1 MELPQHLAKAT
12 KGKKASEGPGKQ
24 RLSTAFE
31 DADAAIK
38 AQMNDGQDESGTTVI
53 IGGVKRHADDDKF
66 GCYLGNAGDS
76 RGILLRIKP
85 DLADD
90 WLEKL
95 ESRDTATDAG
105 DDDEDKSPSN
115 DDGPMGAG
123 SADAA
128 RAKANKRLIKGNAA
142 PWGELIDSV
151 DHKPDDDEEMARI
164 EAAGGF
170 VTGGKAGKP
179 KDGPMSMFMGG
190 DAARLDGNL
199 AVSRGFADYQYK
211 DGVDLKPS
219 EQKCSCIPDVYTMD
233 DMQVN
238 DLMLLA
244 CDGIFDVMSSE
255 ELAKYVLKDF
265 HMQRQQWIKVKEQPA
280 ETFEAEG
287 LDLGAT
293 CEEVLKICLAP
304 PKESRDNMT
313 MMIIRLKS
321 KAEAA
326 SVKHAKTTQQ
336 ITNIDETKLGGKL
349 GNKYDESTMK
359 VRTAYIDFLKQT
371 QDELKDHPEV
381 EASEQDLPEVAKK
394 LLGIPLKPK
403 IEELGG
409 STNPKDID
417 AKPLTV
423 KERRTRHRLELAN
436 RQRELD
442 IGLSVPTNIGDKPT
456 FKEVKKMSK
465 DSPTAEEAGE
475 AGSPTNKSEKSAQA
489 SGDDDDEVGN
499 SSPELSPGGSSK
511 KKKKNKK
518 NKK

>member
-1 MELPQHLAKAT
+1 
-12 KGKKASEGPGKQ
+12 
-24 RLSTAFE
+24 
-31 DADAAIK
+31 
-38 AQMNDGQDESGTTVI
+38 MNDGQDESGTTVI

-76 RGILLRIKP
+76 RGILVRLKP
-85 DLADD
+85 DLPDD

-105 DDDEDKSPSN
+105 DDDEDESPKD

-123 SADAA
+123 SLDTK
-128 RAKANKRLIKGNAA
+128 RAKANKRRIPSDAA
-142 PWGELIDSV
+142 PWAELIDSI

-164 EAAGGF
+164 EKAGGF

-179 KDGPMSMFMGG
+179 KDGPMAMFMGG

-211 DGVDLKPS
+211 DGADLKPS
-219 EQKCSCIPDVYTMD
+219 EQKCSCIPDLYKMD
-233 DMQVN
+233 DMKVG

-244 CDGIFDVMSSE
+244 CDGIFDVMTSE
-255 ELAKYVLKDF
+255 ELTKFVLKHF
-265 HMQRQQWIKVKEQPA
+265 HNQKTAWLASPAGEGKTAEQ
-280 ETFEAEG
+280 FESEG

-293 CEEVLKICLAP
+293 CSEVLKCCLAP

-321 KAEAA
+321 KSEAA
-326 SVKHAKTTQQ
+326 AVKHAKTTQE
-336 ITNIDETKLGGKL
+336 ITNLEEAKLGKTL
-349 GNKYDESTMK
+349 GSKYDESTMK

-371 QDELKDHPEV
+371 QEELKDHPEI
-381 EASEQDLPEVAKK
+381 EASEQDLPDLAKK

-409 STNPKDID
+409 STKAADID
-417 AKPLTV
+417 GEKGKALSV
-423 KERRTRHRLELAN
+423 KERLALKLAN
-436 RQRELD
+436 RQKELD
-442 IGLSVPTNIGDKPT
+442 TGLSVPSNLGEKPT
-456 FKEVKKMSK
+456 VKEVKKMSK

-475 AGSPTNKSEKSAQA
+475 AGSPTNKSDGLKD
-489 SGDDDDEVGN
+489 SGDDEDGG
-499 SSPELSPGGSSK
+499 SPELSPGGSSK

-518 NKK
+518 KK